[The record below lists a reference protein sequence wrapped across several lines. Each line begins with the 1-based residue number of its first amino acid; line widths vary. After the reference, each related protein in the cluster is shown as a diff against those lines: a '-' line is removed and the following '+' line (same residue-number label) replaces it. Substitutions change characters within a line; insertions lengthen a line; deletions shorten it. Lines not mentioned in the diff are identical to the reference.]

1 MRGGGHV
8 ALLGS
13 GLRPSASRATLTKI
27 ATLVQAGQPAADN
40 LPPALPLPRSAQL
53 VFVSDFL
60 SPPEDIDR
68 ALRHYGQ
75 GGQRGALLPV
85 LAPAEES
92 LPYDGRV
99 RFAGPEQALSDRTRV
114 VWGKSV

>member
-60 SPPEDIDR
+60 SPLEDIDR
-68 ALRHYGQ
+68 ALRYYGQ
-75 GGQRGALLPV
+75 GGQRGALLQV
-85 LAPAEES
+85 LDPAEES
-92 LPYDGRV
+92 LRSEEHTSELQPTM
-99 RFAGPEQALSDRTRV
+99 RTSIADLFF
-114 VWGKSV
+114 KQ

>member
-1 MRGGGHV
+1 MIRHPARSTRTVTLSPYTTLVRSLLALAQTLLLMRGGEHV

-60 SPPEDIDR
+60 SPQIGR
-68 ALRHYGQ
+68 ASCRE
-75 GGQRGALLPV
+75 RGC
-85 LAPAEES
+85 
-92 LPYDGRV
+92 PYV
-99 RFAGPEQALSDRTRV
+99 
-114 VWGKSV
+114 

>member
-1 MRGGGHV
+1 MRGGEHV

-13 GLRPSASRATLTKI
+13 GLRPSASRANLTKI

-60 SPPEDIDR
+60 SPLEDIDR
-68 ALRHYGQ
+68 ALRYYGQ
-75 GGQRGALLPV
+75 GGQRGALLDRKNV
-85 LAPAEES
+85 VSGQRGSVSVELG
-92 LPYDGRV
+92 GR
-99 RFAGPEQALSDRTRV
+99 RSIKQYTN
-114 VWGKSV
+114 